1 MCIICVE
8 LEKNKLSPWEARQ
21 NIKEMSEKI
30 DEKHLKEVEKKIFQ
44 LENENLFDF
53 FVKNLKKGE
62 K

>member
-44 LENENLFDF
+44 LENENFFDF
-53 FVKNLKKGE
+53 FVKNLEKK
-62 K
+62 